1 VRVDFI
7 NILVAI
13 SSLSPGQCCIIKE
26 HDEEVYM
33 VTNGEMR
40 VRAGSFFVPVVRLRD
55 GQEDGICPDQ
65 KVIIVGVS
73 AQITRND

>member
-40 VRAGSFFVPVVRLRD
+40 VRAGSFSFLSLDFVMVKKMEYV
-55 GQEDGICPDQ
+55 
-65 KVIIVGVS
+65 
-73 AQITRND
+73 QIKKSLSLV